1 MVSSFNSLPS
11 TVEKWKL
18 GEKEQE
24 KYVRYSE
31 AFFVVVETKFLLS
44 LHLATN
50 SLGLGRLFYK
60 SGHQLQ
66 NSRRHRE
73 QNGCNLEG

>member
-1 MVSSFNSLPS
+1 MFAI
-11 TVEKWKL
+11 
-18 GEKEQE
+18 
-24 KYVRYSE
+24 VRL
-31 AFFVVVETKFLLS
+31 FFVVVETKFLLS
-44 LHLATN
+44 RHLATN

-66 NSRRHRE
+66 NSRRHGD